1 DRRRVDPGRARRL
14 YDRAARGEWLR
25 GGRRGNGGEGG
36 RSLPA
41 AAGGRIRMTSV
52 EIPVSIAAA
61 LPNLTVLDITNDV
74 RREVAS
80 TGGSGIAFVSPNGDP
95 SVIRVQERETGFFS
109 DLEGLLE
116 RLVPL
121 EAGERER
128 LVSLL
133 LGPRTEQ
140 IPFTDGSLCLGQ
152 WQRILLVGFD
162 SHCSDEWMLTI
173 VA

>member
-1 DRRRVDPGRARRL
+1 
-14 YDRAARGEWLR
+14 
-25 GGRRGNGGEGG
+25 
-36 RSLPA
+36 
-41 AAGGRIRMTSV
+41 MTSV

-95 SVIRVQERETGFFS
+95 SLIRVQERETGFFS
-109 DLEGLLE
+109 DLEDLLG

-121 EAGERER
+121 EAEERAR
-128 LVSLL
+128 LVSRL

-140 IPFTDGSLCLGQ
+140 IPFSDGSLCLGHY
-152 WQRILLVGFD
+152 QRIFLVAFED
-162 SHCSDEWMLTI
+162 RCRDEWMLTV

>member
-1 DRRRVDPGRARRL
+1 
-14 YDRAARGEWLR
+14 
-25 GGRRGNGGEGG
+25 
-36 RSLPA
+36 
-41 AAGGRIRMTSV
+41 MTSV

-61 LPNLTVLDITNDV
+61 LPNLTVLDITNEV

-95 SVIRVQERETGFFS
+95 SLIRVQERESGFFS
-109 DLEGLLE
+109 DLECLLE

-121 EAGERER
+121 EAEERAR
-128 LVSLL
+128 LVSML

-140 IPFTDGSLCLGQ
+140 IPFSDGSLCLGQ
-152 WQRILLVGFD
+152 YQRIFLVAFED
-162 SHCSDEWMLTI
+162 RCSNEWMLTV